1 MFVDEVSAL
10 RLELEKSQE
19 KLAEWKV
26 KAKKGVDQ
34 LREQLVETSDQLTR
48 VKGERD
54 SFRMRLAQLED
65 ISTGTPIPIGPA
77 NSALPPIEQVYA
89 ACSASVDAM
98 FTSFVLRGD
107 AFVHA
112 VRTLSHEQSVGSA
125 SQQQSLQELQAAYD
139 KYRRRA
145 EQSIKLSSK
154 QQETLAAE
162 NKDLQKE
169 LESALQ
175 QLNESHRHAAEV
187 KESLEKQ
194 LDTALYAIDTLRS
207 EQADR
212 NRQDQQRAADE
223 SDRKWISVDEAKA
236 EIELVHSHFVE
247 REEEL
252 RQRHTE
258 EIQRLHHSHD
268 EAIRML
274 EDELSATQDGA
285 PLQSSSSK
293 PIDDCTNGQYASDEA
308 YASLLQERDAL
319 KATVRDRDAR
329 IQQLES
335 HHDKNNTN
343 TVVQDR
349 LSPTST
355 SAFSPTSIA
364 SAKQR
369 IVDLE
374 QQVSTLSE
382 QLWVANNVIL
392 ENKAKRSTDK
402 SGKSSEGQ
410 QSSYLKSI
418 VVKLLCEKTDTVR
431 SNLVPV
437 LATLLFLEP
446 EDLRSIYTA
455 NPTWR

>member
-1 MFVDEVSAL
+1 MSVDEVSAL
-10 RLELEKSQE
+10 KLELEKSQE

-26 KAKKGVDQ
+26 KAKRGVDQ
-34 LREQLVETSDQLTR
+34 LREQLMETSDQLTR

-54 SFRMRLAQLED
+54 SFRMRLAQLEE
-65 ISTGTPIPIGPA
+65 ISTGTPIPIGLA
-77 NSALPPIEQVYA
+77 NSTTLPSIEQVYA

-98 FTSFVLRGD
+98 FTSFALRGD

-112 VRTLSHEQSVGSA
+112 VQTISHEQSVGSA

-154 QQETLAAE
+154 QQETLVAE

-169 LESALQ
+169 LDNALQ
-175 QLNESHRHAAEV
+175 ELNESHRHAAEV

-252 RQRHTE
+252 RQRHIE

-285 PLQSSSSK
+285 PLLSSSSK
-293 PIDDCTNGQYASDEA
+293 PNDGCTTGQYASDEA
-308 YASLLQERDAL
+308 YSSLLKERDAL

-335 HHDKNNTN
+335 HHDKNTN

-374 QQVSTLSE
+374 QQVSALSE
-382 QLWVANNVIL
+382 QLWAANNVIL